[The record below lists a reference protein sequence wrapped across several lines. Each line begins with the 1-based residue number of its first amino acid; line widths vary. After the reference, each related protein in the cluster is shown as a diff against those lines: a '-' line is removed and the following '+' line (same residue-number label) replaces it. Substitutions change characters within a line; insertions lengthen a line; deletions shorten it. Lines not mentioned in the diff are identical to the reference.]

1 MIEGREDQADAGDV
15 VEFLLEQHRRV
26 RRLLTDVLET
36 TGQERQYNFDEAR
49 EMLARH
55 ETGEEMIVHP
65 LTRHVPNGDAV
76 ADARMAEEN
85 KAKDSL
91 ADLEDMDVEA
101 RSSSPASPGS
111 GRWCSTT
118 RGRGARGVP
127 AAPAKRRPR
136 RAGQGARPGQAR
148 REDGPDAPAPERADD
163 DRQLR
168 GRPVRRD
175 ARPGPGRAVPQLTHP
190 PTGAGANPMRQLAR
204 EVCMR
209 VEDLSGAD
217 ASVYRAVAEYEIAP
231 RT

>member
-1 MIEGREDQADAGDV
+1 MTEGREDQADAGDV

-91 ADLEDMDVEA
+91 ADLEDMDVDSEEFVAGFTRFRQMVLDHAEA
-101 RSSSPASPGS
+101 EERGEFPLLRRNADPDELVKARDRVKRAEKMAPTHPHPSA
-111 GRWCSTT
+111 RTT
-118 RGRGARGVP
+118 TANYVVGP
-127 AAPAKRRPR
+127 FAAMLD
-136 RAGQGARPGQAR
+136 RA
-148 REDGPDAPAPERADD
+148 
-163 DRQLR
+163 
-168 GRPVRRD
+168 RD
-175 ARPGPGRAVPQLTHP
+175 A
-190 PTGAGANPMRQLAR
+190 
-204 EVCMR
+204 
-209 VEDLSGAD
+209 LSR
-217 ASVYRAVAEYEIAP
+217 S
-231 RT
+231 